1 MGPYG
6 KEDTFFFL
14 TRSLPLVP
22 TSHFR
27 GRKNEY
33 SAEHGWRLL
42 ANTYH
47 SRNPWICREKTKTR
61 NGTPYAVGWR
71 GNLRQITT
79 RRTALIVKGV
89 NILRY
94 EEEYS
99 YGAPYKVRTNNVLPR
114 IMRYSDVPCFIEI
127 PRFTFWN
134 FENYARMM
142 RTAQQG
148 PKQSNNRFKSALSI
162 KSFGYSV
169 RSYVRKKNKYV
180 LQKCFSFTKVGLS
193 KNPGTLR
200 VLVVQL
206 TNC

>member
-1 MGPYG
+1 
-6 KEDTFFFL
+6 
-14 TRSLPLVP
+14 
-22 TSHFR
+22 
-27 GRKNEY
+27 
-33 SAEHGWRLL
+33 
-42 ANTYH
+42 
-47 SRNPWICREKTKTR
+47 
-61 NGTPYAVGWR
+61 
-71 GNLRQITT
+71 
-79 RRTALIVKGV
+79 
-89 NILRY
+89 
-94 EEEYS
+94 
-99 YGAPYKVRTNNVLPR
+99 
-114 IMRYSDVPCFIEI
+114 
-127 PRFTFWN
+127 
-134 FENYARMM
+134 MM